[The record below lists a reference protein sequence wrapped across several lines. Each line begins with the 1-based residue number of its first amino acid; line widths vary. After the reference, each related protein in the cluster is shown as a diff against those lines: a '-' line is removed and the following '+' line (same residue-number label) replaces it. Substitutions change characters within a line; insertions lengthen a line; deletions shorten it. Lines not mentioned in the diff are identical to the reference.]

1 MGKHPQCS
9 KTVAS
14 LLKKQKGKCPHCGLY
29 FRDGDLWEKDHKIP
43 RALGG
48 KGGYEN
54 LQLLHRHCHDE
65 KTRNDL
71 ELIRNERYA

>member
-1 MGKHPQCS
+1 MGKHPQCP

-14 LLKKQKGKCPHCGLY
+14 LLKRQKGKCPHCGLY
-29 FRDGDLWEKDHKIP
+29 FRDGDLWEKDHKKP

-48 KGGYEN
+48 KSGYEN

-65 KTRNDL
+65 KTRYDL